1 MSSTV
6 RRLGWFKAEAARAS
20 CSKRWRRSGS
30 AAVEAGS
37 TLIATSRPS
46 LASVA
51 RYTSPIPPAPIEAV
65 MRYWA
70 RLRPITVD
78 SPGFLARPTAGRGC
92 RNATEVRIL
101 QPGPTSEAFQDRDGS
116 LVDDVARVESGVVN
130 LSHDLRTAGLEEEGE
145 LLGEVDPFKARSRM
159 STYEDPKPPWKPR
172 KQAYLRHLPDELS
185 AAGIRFASP
194 LTPAGRSLRE
204 RTRPSAAAGAE
215 VLRGET
221 PRTPPLPPG
230 EGECE

>member
-1 MSSTV
+1 MSKCD
-6 RRLGWFKAEAARAS
+6 RGA
-20 CSKRWRRSGS
+20 
-30 AAVEAGS
+30 
-37 TLIATSRPS
+37 
-46 LASVA
+46 
-51 RYTSPIPPAPIEAV
+51 
-65 MRYWA
+65 
-70 RLRPITVD
+70 D
-78 SPGFLARPTAGRGC
+78 STAGTDVRG
-92 RNATEVRIL
+92 V
-101 QPGPTSEAFQDRDGS
+101 PGPGS

-145 LLGEVDPFKARSRM
+145 LLGEVDPFKARSRT

-230 EGECE
+230 EGEERRPRELKPEQGVFVSVVSSSPMFSRLARSEEAPHFV